1 MSAQLDGAFLN
12 NSDSMLK
19 AALIRRCALTDQ
31 VIERIADAER
41 SLGVCFSDAAVFVGL
56 VTQED
61 VEAVRAV
68 EHRLVAVH
76 RKRVKP
82 DNCLTLVRDPFDPH
96 SETVRSL
103 RTELLL
109 RRDAPGQADV
119 MVVMSPCAGEGRSHL
134 AAELAIAFSQL
145 GQQTLLVDADLRH
158 PRQHILFGTDNKE
171 GLSDAIALGV
181 TPYLHPV
188 EGLPHL
194 SLLTAGSTPPNP
206 LELLCDNRFERLI
219 DDWRHSF
226 AYVVFDTAPVE
237 KYSDALAV
245 ATLVGRVL
253 ALCRAQHTPYAQ
265 TRNML
270 RRLAATQSRILG
282 AVVSHF

>member
-12 NSDSMLK
+12 SADTMLK
-19 AALIRRCALTDQ
+19 AALIRRCALTDEA
-31 VIERIADAER
+31 VTRITDAEH
-41 SLGVCFSDAAVFVGL
+41 SLGVSFSDAALFVGL
-56 VTQED
+56 VTQDD
-61 VEAVRAV
+61 VAAVRAV
-68 EHRLVAVH
+68 EHRLVVVH

-82 DNCLTLVRDPFDPH
+82 DNCLTLIRDPFDPH

-119 MVVMSPCAGEGRSHL
+119 IVVMSPCAGEGRSHL

-171 GLSDAIALGV
+171 GLSDAIALDV
-181 TPYLHPV
+181 TPYFYPV

-194 SLLTAGSTPPNP
+194 SLLTSGPTPSNP
-206 LELLCDNRFERLI
+206 LELLCDSRFERMI
-219 DDWRHSF
+219 EDWRRSF
-226 AYVVFDTAPVE
+226 AYVIFDTAPVE

-253 ALCRAQHTPYAQ
+253 ALCRAQHTPYAE

-282 AVVSHF
+282 AVVNHF